1 MTTNRTLF
9 ARGRQTLVRG
19 AAVAALAGATFS
31 GAVALPAGP
40 ALAKAVEIQSA
51 NTVADFSAVV
61 EAVSP
66 AVVSVR
72 VEGRERPA
80 NARTGRRGAMPPGM
94 ENLPENHPFRRF
106 FDRRGG
112 QQFGRPNQ
120 RRRDRR
126 SQRRRM
132 SGQGSGF
139 FVSSDGYVVTNN
151 HVVRGG
157 KKYTVV
163 MNDGTEL
170 DAKLVGTDARTD
182 LAVLKVDADRDFTY
196 AEFDD
201 GLAKVGQWVVA
212 VGNPFGLG
220 GTVTAGIVSA
230 AGRDIGAGPYDDFL
244 QIDAAVNRGNSG
256 GPAFNLEGKVVGV
269 NTAIFSPSGGNVG
282 IAFAISAKTSSQVVE
297 ELIENGTVTR
307 GWLGVSIEP
316 VTDDIAEAVG
326 LDEATGAIVSAPQD
340 GSPAQAAG
348 LQPGDVILSVDD
360 TDVDSPKELARII
373 ASYAPET
380 EVQLAIVRDGE
391 EEEIAVTLGKLPEQQ
406 RRAAVTPDVPED
418 EVKPTTFEDFGMG
431 LADSDNGVVIAEIE
445 PGSTAEEKRLNEGDV
460 VVSVNGRATKEV
472 REVGAALAEAMED
485 DRKAVLF
492 QVRSGERSRF
502 VALPVSKS

>member
-1 MTTNRTLF
+1 MSNSS
-9 ARGRQTLVRG
+9 QTLLARS
-19 AAVAALAGATFS
+19 VAAAALTGAFLVGGAT
-31 GAVALPAGP
+31 LPASQVH
-40 ALAKAVEIQSA
+40 ADAVRIQSA

-72 VEGRERPA
+72 VEGRPTPA
-80 NARTGRRGAMPPGM
+80 SARLGGDGGLPPGM
-94 ENLPENHPFRRF
+94 ENLPEDHPFRRF
-106 FDRRGG
+106 FDRRD
-112 QQFGRPNQ
+112 QRQFGQ
-120 RRRDRR
+120 RNPRRDRR
-126 SQRRRM
+126 SQRRSQRQPM
-132 SGQGSGF
+132 GQGSGF
-139 FVSSDGYVVTNN
+139 FVSGDGYVVTNH

-157 KKYTVV
+157 KTFTVV

-182 LAVLKVDADRDFTY
+182 LAVLKVDDKRDFKF
-196 AEFDD
+196 AEFDA
-201 GLAKVGQWVVA
+201 GKPKVGQWVVA

-256 GPAFNLEGKVVGV
+256 GPAFNLEGTVVGV
-269 NTAIFSPSGGNVG
+269 NTAIFSPSGGSVG
-282 IAFAISAKTSSQVVE
+282 IAFAISAKTASKVVE

-316 VTDDIAEAVG
+316 VTKDIAEAVG
-326 LDEATGAIVSAPQD
+326 IEEATGAIVSAPQD
-340 GSPAQAAG
+340 GSPAAKAG
-348 LQPGDVILSVDD
+348 LKPGDVILSVDE
-360 TDVDSPKELARII
+360 TEVGSPKELARII

-380 EVQLAIVRDGE
+380 QVALNVVRDGKE
-391 EEEIAVTLGKLPEQQ
+391 EEVKVKLGKLPEPQ
-406 RRAAVTPDVPED
+406 RRAEAPVVDEDD
-418 EVKPTTFEDFGMG
+418 EVKPTTFEDLG
-431 LADSDNGVVIAEIE
+431 LGLSDSANGVVIAEVE
-445 PGSTAEEKRLNEGDV
+445 PGSVADEKSLSEGDV
-460 VVSVNGRATKEV
+460 VVSVNGHATKDV

-502 VALPVSKS
+502 VALPVDKS

>member
-1 MTTNRTLF
+1 MLTSNIIS
-9 ARGRQTLVRG
+9 RGL
-19 AAVAALAGATFS
+19 AAAALS
-31 GAVALPAGP
+31 GAVVAGGFVAPAGD
-40 ALAKAVEIQSA
+40 ARAKAIELQAA

-72 VEGRERPA
+72 VEGREPPR
-80 NARTGRRGAMPPGM
+80 NARRGGQGRGAMPPGM
-94 ENLPENHPFRRF
+94 ENLPEDHPFRRF
-106 FDRRGG
+106 FDRRGER
-112 QQFGRPNQ
+112 QFGRRD

-126 SQRRRM
+126 SQRRRGM
-132 SGQGSGF
+132 GQGSGF
-139 FVSSDGYVVTNN
+139 FVSADGYVVTNN

-157 KKYTVV
+157 KTFTVV
-163 MNDGTEL
+163 MNDSTEL

-182 LAVLKVDADRDFTY
+182 LAVLKVDAPDRDFTF
-196 AEFDD
+196 AQFDE

-230 AGRDIGAGPYDDFL
+230 SGRDIGAGPYDDFL

-256 GPAFNLEGKVVGV
+256 GPAFNLSGEVIGV

-282 IAFAISAKTSSQVVE
+282 IAFAISAKTSSKVVQ

-316 VTDDIAEAVG
+316 VTPDIAEAVG
-326 LDEATGAIVSAPQD
+326 IEEATGAIVSAPQD
-340 GSPAQAAG
+340 GSPAAAAG
-348 LQPGDVILSVDD
+348 LKPGDVILSVDE
-360 TDVDSPKELARII
+360 TDVASPKELARII

-380 EVQLAIVRDGE
+380 KVALTVVRDGE
-391 EEEIAVTLGKLPEQQ
+391 EEEVTVTLGKLPEPQ
-406 RRAAVTPDVPED
+406 RRAEAPAVEQPDD
-418 EVKPTTFEDFGMG
+418 VKPTTFEDLG
-431 LADSDNGVVIAEIE
+431 LGLTDSDDGVVIAEIE
-445 PGSTAEEKRLNEGDV
+445 PGSAADEKRLNTGDV
-460 VVSVNGRATKEV
+460 VVSVNGRSTKEV
-472 REVGAALAEAMED
+472 REVGAAIAEAMED

-502 VALPVSKS
+502 VALPVDKS

>member
-1 MTTNRTLF
+1 MLRTNRTL
-9 ARGRQTLVRG
+9 LVRG
-19 AAVAALAGATFS
+19 ATAAALS
-31 GAVALPAGP
+31 GAVAMGGF
-40 ALAKAVEIQSA
+40 ALAPLDARAKAVEIQSA

-72 VEGRERPA
+72 VEGQEQPR
-80 NARTGRRGAMPPGM
+80 NARRGGNRGTLPPGM
-94 ENLPENHPFRRF
+94 ENLPEDHPFRRF

-112 QQFGRPNQ
+112 QQFGQRNQ
-120 RRRDRR
+120 RRDRR
-126 SQRRRM
+126 SQRRRGM
-132 SGQGSGF
+132 GQGSGF
-139 FVSSDGYVVTNN
+139 FVSADGYVVTNN

-157 KKYTVV
+157 TKYTVV
-163 MNDGTEL
+163 TTDGTEL

-182 LAVLKVDADRDFTY
+182 LAVLKVDEDREFTY
-196 AEFDD
+196 AEFDA
-201 GLAKVGQWVVA
+201 GLPKVGQWVVA

-230 AGRDIGAGPYDDFL
+230 SGRDIGAGPYDDFL

-282 IAFAISAKTSSQVVE
+282 IAFAISAKTSSKVVR

-316 VTDDIAEAVG
+316 VTEDIAEAVG
-326 LDEATGAIVSAPQD
+326 IEEASGAIVSAPQD
-340 GSPAQAAG
+340 GSPAAAAG
-348 LQPGDVILSVDD
+348 LKSGDVILSVDD
-360 TDVDSPKELARII
+360 TDVASPKELARVI

-380 EVQLAIVRDGE
+380 DVALTVVRDGE
-391 EEEIAVTLGKLPEQQ
+391 EQEVTVTLGKLPEPQ
-406 RRAAVTPDVPED
+406 RRAEAPAAAQPDRDVR
-418 EVKPTTFEDFGMG
+418 PTTFDDLGLG
-431 LADSDNGVVIAEIE
+431 LADSDDGVVIAEVE
-445 PGSTAEEKRLNEGDV
+445 PGSAADEKRLSEGDV
-460 VVSVNGRATKEV
+460 VVSVNGRSTKEV
-472 REVGAALAEAMED
+472 REVGAAIAEAMED

-502 VALPVSKS
+502 VALPVDKS